1 MAGTAS
7 RPSRLFSFGEEARG
21 IMSIRLYGW
30 PRSTASR
37 VHWALEELGVNYEYV
52 TLDEKK
58 GENRTPGYLAVSP
71 AGKVPGLVDGG
82 QAYFESL
89 AIIIHLG
96 ETYGRERGLWP
107 AAGAGTSR
115 AEALCWTVWGTT
127 ELMAYMMQWLYHG
140 ADTPVSYRPADR
152 SKATADYNHG
162 QYLRLLDALEA
173 HLSGR
178 DYILGAAFSLADIPA
193 ASALL
198 VGQDLG
204 GSVEGRKNVA
214 AWLERCRARPAFA
227 RIGGAG

>member
-1 MAGTAS
+1 MAGTARVPS
-7 RPSRLFSFGEEARG
+7 RPFSYGEEARG

-107 AAGAGTSR
+107 AASAGASG

-127 ELMAYMMQWLYHG
+127 ELGLYMMQWLYHG
-140 ADTPVSYRPADR
+140 VDTPVSYRPADR

-162 QYLRLLDALEA
+162 QYQRLLDALEA
-173 HLSGR
+173 HLTGR
-178 DYILGAAFSLADIPA
+178 DYILGGAFSLADIPA

-198 VGQDLG
+198 VGLDLG
-204 GSVEGRKNVA
+204 GSVEGRKNIQT
-214 AWLERCRARPAFA
+214 WLDRCRARPAFA